1 MLSPMQRRHR
11 KEQRERVAR
20 AFAVCL
26 KPEEIEY
33 LWAYGL
39 VQLVG
44 DCAAYDSELV
54 DDETLVARVR
64 QRMGEAV
71 EKARGEQG
79 NRS

>member
-11 KEQRERVAR
+11 KEQRQRVANC
-20 AFAVCL
+20 FAHCL

-44 DCAAYDSELV
+44 DCAAYDNEQVSDEELI
-54 DDETLVARVR
+54 ARVK
-64 QRMGEAV
+64 QRMAEGIA
-71 EKARGEQG
+71 KTRGEQ
-79 NRS
+79 ND